1 MALLEIGE
9 CEEFKGG
16 KKMVVVTSLEK
27 KEHKGDQLEICLSG
41 LGPEEQVLKMQTTS
55 AFGELFKKLVQGEL
69 IITDAL

>member
-1 MALLEIGE
+1 MKSLR
-9 CEEFKGG
+9 GG
-16 KKMVVVTSLEK
+16 KNGRSHIVGK